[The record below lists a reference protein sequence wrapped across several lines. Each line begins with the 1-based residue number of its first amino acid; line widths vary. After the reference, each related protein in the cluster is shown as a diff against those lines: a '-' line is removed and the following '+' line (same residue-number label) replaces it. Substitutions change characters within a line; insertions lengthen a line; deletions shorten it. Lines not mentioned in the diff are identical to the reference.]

1 MFLIT
6 KYLIRVCVGSDTGE
20 FQQRGKLN
28 NFGSYLATDH
38 KFLYLKV
45 DEKKIFGIHAHKN
58 GCTNSGVQ
66 FVQFLIK
73 CLQIKKK
80 KVKKSQ
86 VHPLS

>member
-1 MFLIT
+1 MLLIT

-28 NFGSYLATDH
+28 NFGSYLTTDH

-45 DEKKIFGIHAHKN
+45 GEKKIFGIPAHKN
-58 GCTNSGVQ
+58 ICTNSVVQ
-66 FVQFLIK
+66 FAQFLIK

-80 KVKKSQ
+80 
-86 VHPLS
+86 

>member
-66 FVQFLIK
+66 FVQFLINVFR
-73 CLQIKKK
+73 LKKK
-80 KVKKSQ
+80 KLKS
-86 VHPLS
+86 HKSTH

>member
-1 MFLIT
+1 MLLIS
-6 KYLIRVCVGSDTGE
+6 KYLIRVCIGSDTGE

-45 DEKKIFGIHAHKN
+45 DEKKIFGIHPHKN

-66 FVQFLIK
+66 VVQFLIE

-80 KVKKSQ
+80 
-86 VHPLS
+86 